1 MKYLGKDLREGM
13 RLVASSDITSNTA
26 TVSMTNV
33 FKPERLYYI
42 NVMDFRPNNNQRS
55 LQYRWLDSGGSA
67 ISITNYHES
76 GLYGASGGNGSTGAV
91 YSTNRTAYVNT
102 VGGVG
107 NASDEHGMFELWCV
121 PNTAN
126 EKLAFGSG
134 AFHSGTDEDY
144 SSRFVM
150 ASRLNTSATRA
161 EGIQWVVDSN
171 TGGHQLNNATIRIY
185 EMDSQKNLTPN
196 IHQKR
201 EGVNWVQSKYLG
213 EVPKGQGYQKL
224 IEVKASNGDSAIELQ
239 GIFNANFKRYII
251 TATDIMP
258 VTDDKN
264 FKFQWLDGASPE
276 TGTYSK
282 GYFKADA
289 NGTSSADII
298 ENQANSHLMYNL
310 GTDNTEGG
318 HGIFWCSPMSTN
330 TPKTLF
336 LRTLFQRSSVSGRDL
351 MTRYLNGAVC
361 YDDATAFTG
370 IKFFFD
376 AGNIKSGII
385 KVYGTK

>member
-76 GLYGASGGNGSTGAV
+76 GLYGYNGGGGSTGNV
-91 YSTNRTAYVNT
+91 YATNRSAYVNL

-126 EKLAFGSG
+126 EKLAFMSG
-134 AFHSGTDEDY
+134 VYHTGDDEVY
-144 SSRFVM
+144 VSVF
-150 ASRLNTSATRA
+150 AQGSRLNTSATRA
-161 EGIQWVVDSN
+161 EGVEFVVDSN
-171 TGGHQLNNATIRIY
+171 SGGHQLNNATIRIY

-213 EVPKGQGYQKL
+213 ETPKGQGWAKIKEL
-224 IEVKASNGDSAIELQ
+224 TASDGDSALDFEDVFTTNYL
-239 GIFNANFKRYII
+239 RYYIVG
-251 TATDIMP
+251 TDCRP
-258 VTDDKN
+258 SSDSKN
-264 FKFQWLDGASPE
+264 LFFQYRDASGLN
-276 TGTYSK
+276 TGTYVSSF
-282 GYFKADA
+282 YSADA
-289 NGTSSADII
+289 NGGSGSGHADDQSNSLIMNNIGTNGNEAGHFVAFLDPVTS
-298 ENQANSHLMYNL
+298 
-310 GTDNTEGG
+310 
-318 HGIFWCSPMSTN
+318 N
-330 TPKTLF
+330 TPKIMNF
-336 LRTLFQRSSVSGRDL
+336 RSIGQMADTT
-351 MTRYLNGAVC
+351 TRYITGNVNYNDGTVM
-361 YDDATAFTG
+361 TG
-370 IKFFFD
+370 IKWYWSS
-376 AGNIKSGII
+376 GNWESGKITI
-385 KVYGTK
+385 YGVEHK

>member
-213 EVPKGQGYQKL
+213 ETPKGQGWAKIKEL
-224 IEVKASNGDSAIELQ
+224 IASDGDSALDFEDVFTTNYL
-239 GIFNANFKRYII
+239 RYYIVG
-251 TATDIMP
+251 TDCRP
-258 VTDDKN
+258 SSDSKN
-264 FKFQWLDGASPE
+264 LFFQYRDASGLN
-276 TGTYSK
+276 TGTYVSSF
-282 GYFKADA
+282 YSADA
-289 NGTSSADII
+289 NGGSGSGHADDQSNSLIMNNIGTNGNEAGHFVAFLDPVTS
-298 ENQANSHLMYNL
+298 
-310 GTDNTEGG
+310 
-318 HGIFWCSPMSTN
+318 N
-330 TPKTLF
+330 TPKIMNF
-336 LRTLFQRSSVSGRDL
+336 RSIGQMADTT
-351 MTRYLNGAVC
+351 TRYITGNVNYNDGTVM
-361 YDDATAFTG
+361 TG
-370 IKFFFD
+370 IKWYWSS
-376 AGNIKSGII
+376 GNWESGKITI
-385 KVYGTK
+385 YGVEHK